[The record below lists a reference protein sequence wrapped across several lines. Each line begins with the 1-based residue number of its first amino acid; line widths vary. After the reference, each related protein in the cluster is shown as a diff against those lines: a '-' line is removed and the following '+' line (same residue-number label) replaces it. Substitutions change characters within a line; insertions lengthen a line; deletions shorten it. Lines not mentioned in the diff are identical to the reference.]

1 MDEASA
7 GQPLILRI
15 QAEIASVPQGQTC
28 SYGVIATRAGA
39 PGRARLVGKVLREAP
54 AELGLPWHRII
65 RADGRPAF
73 PPESEAWREQCRR
86 LLNEGVELRQGKV
99 PEHQRARTGDIDAL
113 LWRPSC

>member
-1 MDEASA
+1 MDKAPA

-15 QAEIASVPQGQTC
+15 QAEIASVPRGQTC

-54 AELGLPWHRII
+54 AELGLPWHRIV
-65 RADGRPAF
+65 RADGRLAF

-86 LLNEGVELRQGKV
+86 LRNEGVELRQGRV
-99 PEHQRARTGDIDAL
+99 AERHRARAEDIDAL
-113 LWRPSC
+113 LWRPSR